1 MTGGDMYALLLLQH
15 TTDRSDITEHKSI
28 CGPCKGAQSSG
39 IRRRYG
45 FVFVQKFFPFS
56 LYFYEIPR
64 TLIYDFLPYICIIFV
79 FIVTNQDTHGMSFKK
94 VEILYS

>member
-1 MTGGDMYALLLLQH
+1 MYALLLLQH
-15 TTDRSDITEHKSI
+15 TTERSDITEHKSI

-39 IRRRYG
+39 IGRRYG

-64 TLIYDFLPYICIIFV
+64 TFIYDILLYICIIFV
-79 FIVTNQDTHGMSFKK
+79 FMVTTQDTHGLSLNK
-94 VEILYS
+94 VEILDS